1 MEHRF
6 NKMKPYI
13 IAPSILA
20 ADIRQLGDQ
29 VRQATQAGA
38 DWIHVDV
45 MDGSF
50 VPNISFGP
58 NIVKALRQVTDLPL
72 DVHLMIVEPERHL
85 KTFAEAGADHITVH
99 YETCPHIHRTL
110 QTIRN
115 LGASPGIT
123 LNPGT
128 PVTDLRELTHD
139 FEHVLLMTV
148 NPGFGGQSFIP
159 TMLDKIRRT
168 KALLEATGSGAT
180 IQVDGGIDHTT
191 IRECYAAGATNF
203 VAGSAVFKHP
213 DGIAAGI
220 DALRDALAE

>member
-1 MEHRF
+1 
-6 NKMKPYI
+6 MKPYI

-20 ADIRQLGDQ
+20 ADLSQLGDQ
-29 VRQATQAGA
+29 VRQATEAGA

-45 MDGSF
+45 MDGQF

-58 NIVKALRQVTDLPL
+58 SIVKTVRQVTDLPL
-72 DVHLMIVEPERHL
+72 DVHLMIVEPEKHL
-85 KTFAEAGADHITVH
+85 PAFADAGADMLTVH

-110 QTIRN
+110 QTIRD
-115 LGASPGIT
+115 LGVSPGIT
-123 LNPGT
+123 INPGT

-159 TMLDKIRRT
+159 TMLDKIQRT
-168 KALLEATGSGAT
+168 RALLDATGSDAM
-180 IQVDGGIDHTT
+180 IQVDGGIDKDT
-191 IRECYAAGATNF
+191 ILGCYEAGANNF
-203 VAGSAVFKHP
+203 VAGSSVFKHP

-220 DALRDALAE
+220 AALRTALAA

>member
-1 MEHRF
+1 
-6 NKMKPYI
+6 MKPYI

-20 ADIRQLGDQ
+20 ADLSQLGDQ
-29 VRQATQAGA
+29 VRQAVEGGA

-45 MDGSF
+45 MDGRF

-58 NIVKALRQVTDLPL
+58 SIVKAVRQLTDLPV

-85 KTFAEAGADHITVH
+85 KAFADAGADHLTVH

-110 QTIRN
+110 QTIRD
-115 LGASPGIT
+115 LGVSPGIT
-123 LNPGT
+123 INPGT

-139 FEHVLLMTV
+139 FEHVLIMSV

-159 TMLDKIRRT
+159 TMLDKIQRT
-168 KALLEATGSGAT
+168 QALLEATGSEAT
-180 IQVDGGIDHTT
+180 IQVDGGIDQTT
-191 IRECYAAGATNF
+191 VRGCYEAGATNF
-203 VAGSAVFKHP
+203 VAGSSIFKFP

-220 DALRDALAE
+220 GTLRDALAAG

>member
-1 MEHRF
+1 
-6 NKMKPYI
+6 MKPFI
-13 IAPSILA
+13 IAPSILS
-20 ADIRQLGDQ
+20 ADLSQLGDQ
-29 VRQATQAGA
+29 VRQAVDGGA

-58 NIVKALRQVTDLPL
+58 SIVKTLRQVTDIPL

-85 KTFAEAGADHITVH
+85 KTFADAGADHITVH

-110 QTIRN
+110 QTIRD
-115 LGASPGIT
+115 LGVSPGIT

-139 FEHVLLMTV
+139 FNHVLLMTV
-148 NPGFGGQSFIP
+148 NPGFGGQAFIP

-168 KALLEATGSGAT
+168 KALLEATGSNAM
-180 IQVDGGIDHTT
+180 IQVDGGIDQNTV
-191 IRECYAAGATNF
+191 RDCYEAGATNF
-203 VAGSAVFKHP
+203 VAGSAIFNHP

-220 DALRDALAE
+220 SAIRTALAD

>member
-1 MEHRF
+1 
-6 NKMKPYI
+6 MKPFI
-13 IAPSILA
+13 IAPSILS
-20 ADIRQLGDQ
+20 ADLSQLGDQ
-29 VRQATQAGA
+29 VRQAVDGGA

-58 NIVKALRQVTDLPL
+58 SIVKTLRKVTDLPL

-110 QTIRN
+110 QTIRD
-115 LGASPGIT
+115 LGVSPGIT

-128 PVTDLRELTHD
+128 PVSDLRELTHD
-139 FEHVLLMTV
+139 FNHVLLMTV
-148 NPGFGGQSFIP
+148 NPGFGGQAFIP

-168 KALLEATGSGAT
+168 KALLDATGSDAM
-180 IQVDGGIDHTT
+180 IQVDGGIDHSTV
-191 IRECYAAGATNF
+191 RDCYDAGATNF
-203 VAGSAVFKHP
+203 VAGSAIFNHP

-220 DALRDALAE
+220 EAIRTPLAD

>member
-1 MEHRF
+1 
-6 NKMKPYI
+6 MKPYV

-20 ADIRQLGDQ
+20 ADLSQLGDQ
-29 VRQATQAGA
+29 VRQAVEGGA

-45 MDGSF
+45 MDGRF

-58 NIVKALRQVTDLPL
+58 SIVKTVRRLTDLPV

-85 KTFAEAGADHITVH
+85 KAFADAGADHLTVH

-110 QTIRN
+110 QTIRD
-115 LGASPGIT
+115 LGVSPGIT

-139 FEHVLLMTV
+139 FNHVLIMSV

-168 KALLEATGSGAT
+168 QALLEATGSEAM
-180 IQVDGGIDHTT
+180 IQVDGGIDQTT
-191 IRECYAAGATNF
+191 VRDCYEAGATNF
-203 VAGSAVFKHP
+203 VAGSSIFKHP
-213 DGIAAGI
+213 GGIAAGI
-220 DALRDALAE
+220 DALRDALAD

>member
-1 MEHRF
+1 
-6 NKMKPYI
+6 MKPFI
-13 IAPSILA
+13 IAPSILS
-20 ADIRQLGDQ
+20 ADLSQLGDQ
-29 VRQATQAGA
+29 VRQAVDGGA

-58 NIVKALRQVTDLPL
+58 SIVKTLRKVTDLPL

-110 QTIRN
+110 QTIRD
-115 LGASPGIT
+115 LGVSPGIT

-128 PVTDLRELTHD
+128 PVSDLRELTHD
-139 FEHVLLMTV
+139 FNHVLLMTV
-148 NPGFGGQSFIP
+148 NPGFGGQAFIP
-159 TMLDKIRRT
+159 TMLDKVRRT
-168 KALLEATGSGAT
+168 KALLDATGSDAM
-180 IQVDGGIDHTT
+180 IQVDGGIDHNTV
-191 IRECYAAGATNF
+191 RDCYDAGATNF
-203 VAGSAVFKHP
+203 VAGSAIFNHP

-220 DALRDALAE
+220 EAIRTPLAD

>member
-1 MEHRF
+1 MI
-6 NKMKPYI
+6 PYM

-20 ADIRQLGDQ
+20 ADFSQLGDQ
-29 VRQATQAGA
+29 VRQAVEGGA
-38 DWIHVDV
+38 DWIHIDV
-45 MDGSF
+45 MDGRF

-58 NIVKALRQVTDLPL
+58 QVVKTVRSLTDLPL

-85 KTFAEAGADHITVH
+85 KAFADAGADHLTVH

-110 QTIRN
+110 QTIRD
-115 LGASPGIT
+115 LGVSPGIT

-139 FEHVLLMTV
+139 FDHVLIMSV

-159 TMLDKIRRT
+159 TTLDKLRRT
-168 KALLEATGSGAT
+168 KALLEATGSEAM
-180 IQVDGGIDHTT
+180 IQVDGGIDPSN
-191 IRECYAAGATNF
+191 IRECYEAGATNF
-203 VAGSAVFKHP
+203 VAGSSIFKHA

-220 DALRDALAE
+220 NALRQALAA